1 MRNSTPLAI
10 DIFLPCMRD
19 VMRCAQALNAVELM
33 GEAA

>member
-1 MRNSTPLAI
+1 MRNGTPLAI

-19 VMRCAQALNAVELM
+19 VVRGVQALHAVEPM